1 MKRNERIEIFFYMTG
16 SGKEP
21 VREFF
26 LELSDDE
33 KKIIGTDLKVVQWRW
48 PTGEPLV
55 KNLGHSIFELR
66 STLKN
71 RIARVLFSQH
81 QDKLILLHAF
91 VKKTQKTDDKDIK
104 LAIKRLKEIQNEKE

>member
-26 LELSDDE
+26 LELSDD
-33 KKIIGTDLKVVQWRW
+33 
-48 PTGEPLV
+48 
-55 KNLGHSIFELR
+55 
-66 STLKN
+66 
-71 RIARVLFSQH
+71 
-81 QDKLILLHAF
+81 
-91 VKKTQKTDDKDIK
+91 KDIK